1 MTPAVTAKMSQCE
14 LAAAEQCTDHSYQCL
29 NSGSMADD
37 GVALQPVFQQS
48 HRVHAV
54 LSDLDGCFATTIRSD
69 DSMHVDPLTDCISEI
84 SHQYL
89 WGYVRLFL
97 QPQQPSFIARLHEF
111 VHERR
116 GGDEA
121 YGHSS
126 LARGQ
131 ATCEATS
138 PATARGKP
146 SPVSS
151 STAVSRC
158 RCSSSK
164 PGSAIR

>member
-69 DSMHVDPLTDCISEI
+69 DSMLV
-84 SHQYL
+84 
-89 WGYVRLFL
+89 
-97 QPQQPSFIARLHEF
+97 A
-111 VHERR
+111 
-116 GGDEA
+116 A
-121 YGHSS
+121 
-126 LARGQ
+126 
-131 ATCEATS
+131 
-138 PATARGKP
+138 
-146 SPVSS
+146 
-151 STAVSRC
+151 
-158 RCSSSK
+158 
-164 PGSAIR
+164 